1 MAGRRACGI
10 FRRMFF
16 GEHEEYKTTKEDLIQ
31 AAEKEYHAYYKVYS
45 KVFGEA
51 DTRMSRSLKDY
62 VSDYEYRA
70 IAYDKGL
77 ILFSALENRWEKDG
91 A

>member
-1 MAGRRACGI
+1 
-10 FRRMFF
+10 MFF

-77 ILFSALENRWEKDG
+77 ILFPRWKIGGKKDG
-91 A
+91 V